1 MAEEKRRFAFTNLFR
16 NTTPKPADRTVY
28 NLGIQERDN
37 SYLLTSPIIYHIVQ
51 QSTIVRT
58 CITQLKQEIFRR
70 GYTWEEKFVVKCQDC
85 GNEHASPVKQC
96 SECNSTNLKKPDPNQ
111 LEYAKKFLD
120 GYVNGAEQLFIDVL
134 KELEDDLNIMDDAYL
149 VIVKEYY
156 LDNNSKIRMH
166 RIKEVFRGDPVTMHI
181 YSNELGER
189 GKGGFVCLKHR
200 DRVHQHQTELCETCS
215 SELYPVH
222 YVNRV
227 NGEEQYFVKGE
238 VVHFSKYSP
247 SRLYG
252 MSPIITLWN
261 NVTTL
266 IAMDNYVNSSYT
278 KARMPKGL
286 LAVQTRNMDSMKS
299 FWRGVKEK
307 MEQDP
312 HFIPVMG
319 IESEGGKGS
328 VEWVKFMDSLKEMD
342 YISVKDDLRDRI
354 SGFYGVSKVFM
365 NDASASGG
373 LNNEGMQIL
382 VTNRAVEMAQTTWN
396 NYVFPFVTTQFGI
409 SDWELKLPPSEE
421 EDEIAVLRKREIE
434 VNIAGQIKNL
444 GFEVEMDDDGR
455 FIYTKPKP
463 VEGDEQGKT
472 QSGDDDFKTD
482 PYAGTDIDASQLGQ
496 MMEAGTKPSLAEA
509 GQPEK
514 VKSDEPPKTR
524 NKPSM
529 NVGPDKRF
537 KGLPKDAGNQNVDK
551 RTERRVG

>member
-1 MAEEKRRFAFTNLFR
+1 MVEEKRRFSFTNLFR
-16 NTTPKPADRTVY
+16 NTTPKPADRSVY
-28 NLGIQERDN
+28 NIGIQERDN

-85 GNEHASPVKQC
+85 GKEHASPVKEC
-96 SECNSTNLKKPDPNQ
+96 SDCNSTNLKKPDPKQ
-111 LEYAKKFLD
+111 LEYAKDFLD
-120 GYVNGAEQLFIDVL
+120 GYVNCSEQLFIDVL

-149 VIVKEYY
+149 VLVKEYF
-156 LDNNSKIRMH
+156 LDNNSKVRMH
-166 RIKEVFRGDPVTMHI
+166 RIKEVFRGDPITMHI

-189 GKGGFVCLKHR
+189 GKGGYICLKHR
-200 DRVHQHQTELCETCS
+200 DRIHEHQTELCETCQ

-328 VEWVKFMDSLKEMD
+328 VEWVKFMDSLKEME

-434 VNIAGQIKNL
+434 VNIAGSIKNL
-444 GFEVEMDDDGR
+444 GFEVEMDDEGR

-463 VEGDEQGKT
+463 VEGEEQGKT
-472 QSGDDDFKTD
+472 QTGDDGFKPD
-482 PYAGTDIDASQLGQ
+482 PYAGTNIDQSQLGQ
-496 MMEAGTKPSLAEA
+496 MMEAGNKPSMADA
-509 GQPEK
+509 GVPEK
-514 VKSDEPPKTR
+514 VKSEPPKKR

-529 NVGPDKRF
+529 NTGPDKRF
-537 KGLPKDAGNQNVDK
+537 KGLPREAGNENVDK

>member
-1 MAEEKRRFAFTNLFR
+1 MAEEKRRFTFTNLFR

-70 GYTWEEKFVVKCQDC
+70 GYTWEEKFVLKCQDC
-85 GNEHASPVKQC
+85 GKEHASPVKQC
-96 SECNSTNLKKPDPNQ
+96 SDCNSIKLKKPDPKQ

-156 LDNNSKIRMH
+156 LDNDSKVRMH
-166 RIKEVFRGDPVTMHI
+166 RIKEVFRGDPITMHI

-189 GKGGFVCLKHR
+189 GKGGFLCLRHR
-200 DRVHQHQTELCETCS
+200 DRVHQNQTELCETCN

-409 SDWELKLPPSEE
+409 TDWELKLPPSEE
-421 EDEIAVLRKREIE
+421 EDEIAVLRKREME
-434 VNIAGQIKNL
+434 VNIAGSIKNL
-444 GFEVEMDDDGR
+444 GFEVDMDDEGR
-455 FIYTKPKP
+455 FTYSKPEPK
-463 VEGDEQGKT
+463 EGEESKEEDGE
-472 QSGDDDFKTD
+472 FEVD
-482 PYAGTDIDASQLGQ
+482 PYAGTNIDQSQMGQ
-496 MMEAGTKPSLAEA
+496 MMEAGNKPSMADA
-509 GQPEK
+509 GVPEK
-514 VKSDEPPKTR
+514 VKSEPPKTR

-529 NVGPDKRF
+529 ETCLLYTSPSPRDVEESRMPSS
-537 KGLPKDAGNQNVDK
+537 A
-551 RTERRVG
+551 

>member
-1 MAEEKRRFAFTNLFR
+1 MAEEKRRFAFSNLFR

-70 GYTWEEKFVVKCQDC
+70 GYTWEEKFVLKCQDC
-85 GNEHASPVKQC
+85 GKEHASPVKQC
-96 SECNSTNLKKPDPNQ
+96 SDCNSTNLKKPDPKQ

-156 LDNNSKIRMH
+156 LDNDSKVRMH
-166 RIKEVFRGDPVTMHI
+166 RIKEVFRGDPITMHI
-181 YSNELGER
+181 FSNQLGER
-189 GKGGFVCLKHR
+189 GKGGFVCLRHR
-200 DRVHQHQTELCETCS
+200 DRVHTHQTELCETCN

-421 EDEIAVLRKREIE
+421 EDEIAVLRKREME
-434 VNIAGQIKNL
+434 VNIAGSIKNL
-444 GFEVEMDDDGR
+444 GFEVDMDDEGR
-455 FIYTKPKP
+455 FTYTKPEPKEEEGSP
-463 VEGDEQGKT
+463 KEGDEE
-472 QSGDDDFKTD
+472 FEVD
-482 PYAGTDIDASQLGQ
+482 PYAGTNIDQSQMGQ
-496 MMEAGTKPSLAEA
+496 MMEAGNKPSMADA
-509 GQPEK
+509 GVPDK
-514 VKSDEPPKTR
+514 VKSEPPKKR

-529 NVGPDKRF
+529 ETGPDKRF
-537 KGLPKDAGNQNVDK
+537 SGLPKEAGNENVDS

>member
-16 NTTPKPADRTVY
+16 NSTPKPADRTVY

-85 GNEHASPVKQC
+85 GKEHASPVKQC

-111 LEYAKKFLD
+111 LQYAKKFLD
-120 GYVNGAEQLFIDVL
+120 GYVNCSEQLFIDVL

-149 VIVKEYY
+149 VLVKEYY

-200 DRVHQHQTELCETCS
+200 NRVHEHQTELCETCQ

-328 VEWVKFMDSLKEMD
+328 VEWVKFMDSLKEME

-444 GFEVEMDDDGR
+444 GFEVEMDDEGR

-529 NVGPDKRF
+529 NTGPDKRF

>member
-16 NTTPKPADRTVY
+16 NTTPKPADRSVY
-28 NLGIQERDN
+28 NIGIQERDN

-85 GNEHASPVKQC
+85 GKEHASPVKVC
-96 SECNSTNLKKPDPNQ
+96 SDCSSTNLKKPDPKQ

-120 GYVNGAEQLFIDVL
+120 GYVNCSEQLFIDVL

-149 VIVKEYY
+149 VLVKEYF
-156 LDNNSKIRMH
+156 LDNNSKVRMH
-166 RIKEVFRGDPVTMHI
+166 RIKEVFRGDPITMHI

-189 GKGGFVCLKHR
+189 GKGGYICLKHR
-200 DRVHQHQTELCETCS
+200 DRIHEHQTELCETCQ

-328 VEWVKFMDSLKEMD
+328 VEWVKFMDSLKEME

-434 VNIAGQIKNL
+434 VNIAGSIKNL
-444 GFEVEMDDDGR
+444 GFEVEMDDEGR

-463 VEGDEQGKT
+463 VEGEEQGKT
-472 QSGDDDFKTD
+472 QTGDDGFKPD
-482 PYAGTDIDASQLGQ
+482 PYAGTNIDQSQLGQ
-496 MMEAGTKPSLAEA
+496 MMEAGNKPSMADA
-509 GQPEK
+509 GVPEK
-514 VKSDEPPKTR
+514 VKSEPPKKR

-529 NVGPDKRF
+529 NTGPDKRF
-537 KGLPKDAGNQNVDK
+537 KGLPREAGNENVDK

>member
-85 GNEHASPVKQC
+85 GKEHASPVKQC
-96 SECNSTNLKKPDPNQ
+96 SDCNSTNLKKPDPKQ

-120 GYVNGAEQLFIDVL
+120 GYVNCSEQLFIDVL

-149 VIVKEYY
+149 VLVKEYY
-156 LDNNSKIRMH
+156 LDNNSKVRMH

-200 DRVHQHQTELCETCS
+200 NRVHEHQTELCETCQ

-328 VEWVKFMDSLKEMD
+328 VEWVKFMDSLKEME

-444 GFEVEMDDDGR
+444 GFEVEMDDEGR

-496 MMEAGTKPSLAEA
+496 MMEAGTKPTLAEA

-529 NVGPDKRF
+529 NTGPDKRF